1 MEAERAKRWQG
12 NRPALAVQAW
22 LRLARVF
29 QRVEQASGEHL
40 RRWGISTAQFDV
52 LVHVGMCEGLTQ
64 QDLATALLVT
74 KGNICQ
80 LVDRIERDGLIRRV
94 PSGRANRLYLT
105 DAGRGLFHQAVP
117 AQEAVLIRSFSR
129 LDGDEQRHLL
139 ALLRRLDQA
148 LSPVEVKEHT

>member
-1 MEAERAKRWQG
+1 M
-12 NRPALAVQAW
+12 LAW

-29 QRVEQASGEHL
+29 QRVEQVSSEHL

-94 PSGRANRLYLT
+94 PCGRANRLYLT
-105 DAGRGLFHQAVP
+105 DAGRVLFKQVVP
-117 AQEAVLIRSFSR
+117 AQEVVLVRSFSC

-148 LSPVEVKEHT
+148 LSSVEVREHT